1 MKVLSKIRRKV
12 FFISSI
18 PHKNKIKIIPRK
30 TKHKKKHDFI
40 IAKMAKFNFCN
51 INDKF

>member
-1 MKVLSKIRRKV
+1 MKVLSKIRKKV
-12 FFISSI
+12 FFIGSI
-18 PHKNKIKIIPRK
+18 AHKNKVKIIPRK
-30 TKHKKKHDFI
+30 AKHKKKNYFI